1 MRIALRT
8 TVTALALLLC
18 VGAASAQ
25 GGAPYSWRALYQ
37 GQLAGEQV
45 ALDLTL
51 GEDGFAYGRLTLAG
65 FGRPLAGAG
74 THGEDGSFSLLLREA
89 LTAEPTSV
97 AIDLA
102 YHADQASANPPAAGP
117 RPAARLTGTRNLE
130 WTDDGAT
137 VQVELEHQ
145 DGASAPEGAGTLER
159 VAQYAFGSVVEG
171 RIDVSYAYPRFG
183 SGAGALN
190 ELLERGASERLGMW
204 LADGRDMVD
213 GGEGLG
219 WAWTHS
225 ESVDLMGAAGPY
237 RSLLSSF
244 YYYTGGA
251 HPNGHGESMLLEV
264 GEGTV
269 RLLELTELF
278 GPEAEW
284 RAHLSGTVLASLAE
298 QEAAAVLSGEITQLN
313 EQDLAT
319 FTLGPAGLTFHFAP
333 YAVGPYVQGS
343 FRVTLAYEELMP
355 LAAPGGALEAFAA
368 KFGAD

>member
-1 MRIALRT
+1 MRLWTCGLVVEVGQVEQLAPFRRVIRAAAAQCAEPCGPESGQAEGRGECCGVDPGALVEHAR
-8 TVTALALLLC
+8 
-18 VGAASAQ
+18 GAQ
-25 GGAPYSWRALYQ
+25 GGQSPDPSRA
-37 GQLAGEQV
+37 AGG
-45 ALDLTL
+45 D
-51 GEDGFAYGRLTLAG
+51 R
-65 FGRPLAGAG
+65 RG
-74 THGEDGSFSLLLREA
+74 THGGV
-89 LTAEPTSV
+89 TGG
-97 AIDLA
+97 
-102 YHADQASANPPAAGP
+102 AAGAV
-117 RPAARLTGTRNLE
+117 RAR
-130 WTDDGAT
+130 
-137 VQVELEHQ
+137 
-145 DGASAPEGAGTLER
+145 SAPEGAGTLER

-213 GGEGLG
+213 GGEGPG

-237 RSLLSSF
+237 RSLLSNF

-269 RLLELTELF
+269 RLLELAELF